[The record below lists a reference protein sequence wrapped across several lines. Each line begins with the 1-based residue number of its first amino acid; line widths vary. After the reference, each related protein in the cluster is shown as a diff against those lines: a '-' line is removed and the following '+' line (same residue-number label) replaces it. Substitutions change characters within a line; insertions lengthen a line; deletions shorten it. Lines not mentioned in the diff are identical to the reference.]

1 MRLILAQILTLQ
13 DMVEETAFLR
23 RDHDI
28 ASELNK
34 LYSNVHHYKE
44 LGPDISKQFAL
55 MNESALCLHEETKD
69 NSPADH
75 YTKLLMGLT
84 RIELIFNE
92 LLHARRLTSR
102 PFTIGQS
109 EYSS

>member
-1 MRLILAQILTLQ
+1 MRLLLAQILTLQ
-13 DMVEETAFLR
+13 DMVEETVFLR
-23 RDHDI
+23 KDHDI

-44 LGPDISKQFAL
+44 LGPDIAKQFAL
-55 MNESALCLHEETKD
+55 MNESAQNLHKGIEGGSFA
-69 NSPADH
+69 NH
-75 YTKLLMGLT
+75 YTKLQMGLT

-102 PFTIGQS
+102 PFIIDQP
-109 EYSS
+109 

>member
-23 RDHDI
+23 RRHDI
-28 ASELNK
+28 PSELNK
-34 LYSNVHHYKE
+34 LYSSVHHYKE
-44 LGPDISKQFAL
+44 LGPDIAKQFAI
-55 MNESALCLHEETKD
+55 MNESAQNLDKD
-69 NSPADH
+69 IESGSFANH

-92 LLHARRLTSR
+92 LLHARKLTSR
-102 PFTIGQS
+102 PLATGQLRH
-109 EYSS
+109 SS